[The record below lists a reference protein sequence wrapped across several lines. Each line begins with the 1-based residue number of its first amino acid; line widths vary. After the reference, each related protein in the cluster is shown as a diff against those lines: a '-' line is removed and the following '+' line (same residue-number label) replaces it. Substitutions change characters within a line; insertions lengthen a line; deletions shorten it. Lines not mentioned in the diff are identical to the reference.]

1 MKLVK
6 DFSRIALVAALA
18 CTFVFTSCKK
28 DEEETDC
35 GALASKVQTTSQAYA
50 SDPSNVEKCNAYKA
64 ALQAYISGC
73 GEGTD
78 LASFETA
85 LEFLTCD

>member
-6 DFSRIALVAALA
+6 NLSRIALVAALA
-18 CTFVFTSCKK
+18 CSFALTSCKK
-28 DEEETDC
+28 DEEKTDC
-35 GALASKVQTTSQAYA
+35 GALANKASAAAQAYA
-50 SDPSNVEKCNAYKA
+50 TDFSVANCNAYKA

-78 LASFETA
+78 LASFEASLDA
-85 LEFLTCD
+85 LVCE